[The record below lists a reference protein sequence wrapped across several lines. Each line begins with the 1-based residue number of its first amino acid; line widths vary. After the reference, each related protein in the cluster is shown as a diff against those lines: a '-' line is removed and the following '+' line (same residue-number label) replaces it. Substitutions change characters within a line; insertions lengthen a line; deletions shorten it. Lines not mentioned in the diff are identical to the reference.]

1 MLLHNKTSLPKEALA
16 IVRYHSC
23 YPMHTHDEYK
33 ELLEDG
39 DKELLEWVVRFNKY
53 DLYTK
58 VRSKWVQKMC

>member
-1 MLLHNKTSLPKEALA
+1 
-16 IVRYHSC
+16 
-23 YPMHTHDEYK
+23 MHTHDEYK